1 MGRLLITI
9 RNRIWSAIC
18 AWDEFW
24 FKPMAPTTLGV
35 IRILSG
41 LMLLYT
47 HAVWGLGL
55 DAFFGANGWQDP
67 LLIRSQAVSGSTG
80 ISFWWYVQPEYYQ
93 LVHWCC
99 MVLLLM
105 FTIGMLTRVTACAAF
120 IITVSYATRALNANF
135 GLDQINGFLTL
146 YLALAPCGD
155 ALSFDAWWARRQARR
170 KGLPVIEPIPRA
182 STRLATRLIQV
193 HLCLLYFFAGVSKL
207 KGEAW
212 WNGDAVW
219 MAVANREY
227 QSQDL
232 TWLAWHPWVSH
243 LLTHMTVLWEMTFFI
258 AVWNRA
264 WRPLVLAIGIG
275 VHLGIGSC
283 LGLWTFGLIM
293 LVPYLSFIS
302 PETMYSVLVWVR
314 AIRPV
319 QVLSPV
325 EANPV
330 ETVSWWPQYKHIKFT
345 GWPFAACDRL
355 DINAP
360 RLHLVCDDS
369 NLCGGLLTDLTS
381 AGFHCQTSPDIADLC
396 TALEHHPVDVLLLI
410 AHDEDTSD
418 DIIDFRRI
426 LLQMGAATPASVAVL
441 IDGETHDLRH
451 SDAHIC
457 LYRQPLFEQLRRSLL
472 LALCERT
479 ATEEEADQLRQRAG
493 VVTAPSLNWT
503 NP

>member
-1 MGRLLITI
+1 MGRLLIAI
-9 RNRIWSAIC
+9 RDRIWSAIC
-18 AWDEFW
+18 AWDDFW

-47 HAVWGLGL
+47 HAVWGMGL

-67 LLIRSQAVSGSTG
+67 LLIKSQAVSGSTG

-99 MVLLLM
+99 MGLLFM
-105 FTIGMLTRVTACAAF
+105 FTIGMLTRVTAWAAF

-146 YLALAPCGD
+146 YLALGPCGA
-155 ALSFDAWWARRQARR
+155 ALSFDAWWARRQARL
-170 KGLPVIEPIPRA
+170 KGLTISEPTPRA
-182 STRLATRLIQV
+182 SARLAMRLIQI

-212 WNGDAVW
+212 WNGDAIW
-219 MAVANREY
+219 MAVANKEY

-232 TWLAWHPWVSH
+232 TWLAWYPWIAH

-258 AVWNRA
+258 SVWNRT
-264 WRPLVLAIGIG
+264 WRPLVLAIGIC

-302 PETMYSVLVWVR
+302 PETMQSVLTWGR
-314 AIRPV
+314 IIRPASS
-319 QVLSPV
+319 LPPV
-325 EANPV
+325 EAHSV
-330 ETVSWWPQYKHIKFT
+330 ETVSWWPQYKHIRFT
-345 GWPFAACDRL
+345 GWPFAECDRV

-360 RLHLVCDDS
+360 RLHLVCDDAS
-369 NLCGGLLTDLTS
+369 LCGNLVTDLTN
-381 AGFHCQTSPDIADLC
+381 AGFLCQSSPDIADLC
-396 TALEHHPVDVLLLI
+396 TALEHQPVDLLLLI
-410 AHDEDTSD
+410 AHDNEACR
-418 DIIDFRRI
+418 DIVDFRRMM
-426 LLQMGAATPASVAVL
+426 LQMGAATPASVSILLDDEA
-441 IDGETHDLRH
+441 HDVRH
-451 SDAHIC
+451 SDAHVC
-457 LYRQPLFEQLRRSLL
+457 LDRQPLFEQLRRTLL
-472 LALCERT
+472 LTLCERT
-479 ATEEEADQLRQRAG
+479 ATEEEANTLRQRAG
-493 VVTAPSLNWT
+493 AVESSAVNWT
-503 NP
+503 E